1 MIDIVPFIK
10 AAGYLGITVVVFA
23 ESGLLI
29 GMFLPGD
36 SLLFTAGFLASQGYL
51 QIIPLASLAFVAAV
65 MGDNVGYWI
74 GKKFGRA
81 VFSREGSFLLDPAR
95 IDAAER
101 FYKKHGAKTIVLARF
116 MPIVRTLAPVFA
128 GVGSMHW
135 RTFALFNVVGALLWG
150 VGLSLAGYAL
160 GATIPNADQFL
171 LPIVGAIIIIS
182 AAPGL
187 WHFFRDSRNRHAVIA
202 QLRKLFGR

>member
-1 MIDIVPFIK
+1 MIEIIPFIQ
-10 AAGYLGITVVVFA
+10 AAGYLGIAVVVFT

-51 QIIPLASLAFVAAV
+51 HILPLAVTAFIGAV
-65 MGDNVGYWI
+65 MGDNVGYWL
-74 GKKFGRA
+74 GKKFGRSI
-81 VFSREGSFLLDPAR
+81 FSKQGSFLLDPAR
-95 IDAAER
+95 IIAAER

-116 MPIVRTLAPVFA
+116 MPIVRTIAPVLA

-135 RTFALFNVVGALLWG
+135 RTFVFFNVIGALVWG
-150 VGLSLAGYAL
+150 VGLSLAGYIL
-160 GATIPNADQFL
+160 GAQVPGADHYI
-171 LPIVGAIIIIS
+171 LPIVITIVVVS

-187 WHFFRDSRNRHAVIA
+187 WHFFKDHRNRSAVIA
-202 QLRKLFGR
+202 QLRLIFKR